1 MHYFV
6 VICCG
11 HFGERR
17 LHATFLPGPPWR
29 CCPKSG
35 RRNVGRESPAGS
47 MAGFA
52 LGAGSL
58 FCFQGLEACESEFS
72 EGALDPG
79 YPVLPVGGWGRG
91 AKDTLDVTHL

>member
-1 MHYFV
+1 
-6 VICCG
+6 
-11 HFGERR
+11 
-17 LHATFLPGPPWR
+17 
-29 CCPKSG
+29 
-35 RRNVGRESPAGS
+35 

-58 FCFQGLEACESEFS
+58 FRFQGLEACESEFS